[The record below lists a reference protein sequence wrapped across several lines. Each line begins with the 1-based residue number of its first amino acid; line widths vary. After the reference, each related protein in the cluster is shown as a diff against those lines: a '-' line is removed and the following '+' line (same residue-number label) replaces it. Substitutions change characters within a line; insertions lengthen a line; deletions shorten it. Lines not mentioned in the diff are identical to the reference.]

1 MYLPAAFSSCEIL
14 SMLLPLAERLTTLA
28 VVVVW
33 RAAVVVTRHSSR
45 ILVADRFPGVASA
58 AHSVSPWK
66 ASPTTEAAAAAEAE

>member
-45 ILVADRFPGVASA
+45 ILVADRFPGA
-58 AHSVSPWK
+58 ASVSPWK
-66 ASPTTEAAAAAEAE
+66 ASPTTEAAAAAAEAE